1 MIPIPLIIDTDAGDD
16 IDDVLAI
23 AFAALRPELSL
34 LGVTTVTA
42 DSGRRAALV
51 REVLDACGRIDVPVA
66 AGADYPLTPLDA
78 AARDR
83 LRAEERMSHGP
94 AAAPAH
100 GAYRAHGGALAF
112 LSDTLEAHPEGV
124 AVVGIGPY
132 TNLAT
137 LLVHRPDL
145 AGRIRRLALMGG
157 ELALRRVEHNVVA
170 DVDAAS
176 IVLSSGLPTFLGTW
190 DVTRRVRMEI
200 ADCDAFRARD
210 SRLSRCLSP
219 MIDRWLPLQTWK
231 DCPVLYDL
239 APVLATFRSEIFR
252 TERMGVGV
260 DGGGSLADGWTIRD
274 DNAPQTVDVTLD
286 LDAAAAHDIFMETM
300 LQAQ

>member
-1 MIPIPLIIDTDAGDD
+1 MKPVPLVIDTDAGDD

-51 REVLDACGRIDVPVA
+51 REVLDACGRSDVPVA
-66 AGADYPLTPLDA
+66 AGADYPLATLAA
-78 AARDR
+78 AAREAV
-83 LRAEERMSHGP
+83 RAEERMSHGP

-100 GAYRAHGGALAF
+100 GTYRAHGGALAF
-112 LSDTLEAHPEGV
+112 LSDTLESHPEGV

-145 AGRIRRLALMGG
+145 AGRIRLLALMGG
-157 ELALRRVEHNVVA
+157 ELALRRAEHNVVA
-170 DVDAAS
+170 DVNAAS
-176 IVLSSGLPTFLGTW
+176 IVLSSGLAMFLGIW
-190 DVTRRVRMEI
+190 SVTRRVRMEI

-239 APVLATFRSEIFR
+239 APVLATFRPDLFR
-252 TERMGVGV
+252 TMRMGVGV
-260 DGGGSLADGWTIRD
+260 DDDGSLANGWTLRD
-274 DNAPQTVDVTLD
+274 DNAPQTVDVSLD
-286 LDAAAAHDIFMETM
+286 MDVATAHELFMKTI
-300 LQAQ
+300 LSAK